1 MKMMDSVQ
9 RQPSTYRPAVVCNKN
24 TCKSQWAGMY
34 VQMDSSSVPIAI
46 GEPIDGGL
54 FVSDV
59 VLGAVCFI
67 AGGASG
73 AVHVE
78 KKAFLRDTLFYAGAM
93 LVVGLVLYDEQVLCS
108 PQLRMLFIQL
118 NL

>member
-46 GEPIDGGL
+46 GEPIGGGL
-54 FVSDV
+54 FVSNV

-78 KKAFLRDTLFYAGAM
+78 KKTFLRETLFYAGAM
-93 LVVGLVLYDEQVLCS
+93 LVVGLVLHDEQVLCS
-108 PQLRMLFIQL
+108 SQLRMLFMQYHP
-118 NL
+118 